1 MLKRK
6 ITSLKSIVSKGLTP
20 LLGLVKVARKV
31 KSVYSKTANQG
42 LFGSVI
48 LLWVTTIPQKLGN
61 LLKPVMVRILQ
72 KVRQVLRTGQTKF
85 YGQVNRVRRS
95 LRQKVNGLLKEP
107 EVKLSGNVFKA
118 NKGAETATQ
127 IKFATEEEDIIL
139 KVEQN

>member
-20 LLGLVKVARKV
+20 LLGLVKVVKKV

-42 LFGSVI
+42 LFASVI

-118 NKGAETATQ
+118 NKGEETATQ
-127 IKFATEEEDIIL
+127 IKFASEEEDIIL
-139 KVEQN
+139 KVEKD

>member
-20 LLGLVKVARKV
+20 LLGLVKVVKKV

>member
-6 ITSLKSIVSKGLTP
+6 ITSLKSIVLKGLTL
-20 LLGLVKVARKV
+20 LLGLVKVVKKV

-42 LFGSVI
+42 LFASVT
-48 LLWVTTIPQKLGN
+48 LLWVTTIPRKLGN

-72 KVRQVLRTGQTKF
+72 KVRQVLRIGQTKF

-118 NKGAETATQ
+118 NKGEETATQ
-127 IKFATEEEDIIL
+127 IKFASEEEDIIL
-139 KVEQN
+139 KVEKD